1 VASVK
6 KDFQQILNYKS
17 DLEALVE
24 DQTQHL
30 EQKNRKLFA
39 VEQEQRQLQAQID
52 QTEQALKR

>member
-6 KDFQQILNYKS
+6 KDFQKILDYKS

-30 EQKNRKLFA
+30 ELKNRKLFA
-39 VEQEQRQLQAQID
+39 QEQE
-52 QTEQALKR
+52 